1 MRKRAKE
8 VLLIAFLK
16 EKIKYEKLGD
26 YILHLIKDDP
36 SAPKNHFHT
45 ITYRIK
51 EEKRFIEKIEK
62 ENKNL
67 CNGQP
72 PITVKN
78 FKERVGDLLGLRLIC
93 LRLAD
98 IKILE
103 AYFHYLVEENIFKFV
118 EKPKQKRS
126 FILPVDPGEEN
137 GNHDL
142 LYGGYS
148 SIHYQIT
155 LSEGLTVP
163 DEIKGLQVEIQLRT
177 ILEEAW
183 GEIDHKYRYAHSRSG
198 TELPEFIHSGFY
210 NLSAYLQAAAMQ
222 AEYLC
227 RQVEMYSSSKKK
239 SIKRKK
245 GVLPS
250 PDNDKREQDITETT
264 HSAFLPMVQQNLEKI
279 FGFTLK
285 ERTLTYILK
294 RFHEAG
300 LLKKHKQSIQEIIP
314 KARVNEFKTIFNEIL
329 GCEPFEDRDR
339 RNVDVINAV
348 NFALFHVT
356 QGARLAAEG
365 LRSILKYRKECSG
378 R

>member
-1 MRKRAKE
+1 MRKREKE
-8 VLLIAFLK
+8 VLLVAFLK

-51 EEKRFIEKIEK
+51 EEKRFIEIIEK

-67 CNGQP
+67 PNGQP

-78 FKERVGDLLGLRLIC
+78 FRERIGDLLGLRLIC

-103 AYFHYLVEENIFKFV
+103 AYFHYLVEENIFQFV

-126 FILPVDPGEEN
+126 FILPLDPGEEN

-142 LYGGYS
+142 LYSGYS

-155 LSEGLTVP
+155 LSDGLTVP

-198 TELPEFIHSGFY
+198 TVLPEFIHSGFY

-227 RQVEMYSSSKKK
+227 RLVEMYSSCKKMSAK
-239 SIKRKK
+239 KEEGFSLFSVADKQDQSI
-245 GVLPS
+245 VESSFSVSLP
-250 PDNDKREQDITETT
+250 I
-264 HSAFLPMVQQNLEKI
+264 MQQNLEKI
-279 FGFTLK
+279 FGFKLK

-294 RFHEAG
+294 RFQESG
-300 LLKKHKQSIQEIIP
+300 LQGQHKHRINTIISKK
-314 KARVNEFKTIFNEIL
+314 RVEEFKTVFQEIL
-329 GCEPFEDRDR
+329 TTRPFKDKNR

-348 NFALFHVT
+348 NFALFHET
-356 QGARLAAEG
+356 QGPRLAVEG

-378 R
+378 W